1 MPPEP
6 PHTPTD
12 DDTANEDQAH
22 QAELEGYQLLTSVG
36 PSGAYA
42 AAASSDTSAS
52 ESSSDEDED
61 VSAAEPV
68 HRVSMTIQ
76 WPAEE
81 EQVSEGADSPQ
92 PEFEHCSHST
102 AAHCSVAAGSGEA
115 APAPARAPASAR
127 TPMSSD
133 EASAVRRAMRGVQ
146 LPAQAV
152 PEWARGL
159 TDQQCQQVV
168 SRRVERLAGSSR

>member
-1 MPPEP
+1 VP
-6 PHTPTD
+6 
-12 DDTANEDQAH
+12 
-22 QAELEGYQLLTSVG
+22 
-36 PSGAYA
+36 A
-42 AAASSDTSAS
+42 AATNTIPLFQ
-52 ESSSDEDED
+52 ESSSDED

-102 AAHCSVAAGSGEA
+102 AACCSAAAGSGEV
-115 APAPARAPASAR
+115 APAPSAR

-146 LPAQAV
+146 LPEQAV

-168 SRRVERLAGSSR
+168 SRRVERLAGSSSR